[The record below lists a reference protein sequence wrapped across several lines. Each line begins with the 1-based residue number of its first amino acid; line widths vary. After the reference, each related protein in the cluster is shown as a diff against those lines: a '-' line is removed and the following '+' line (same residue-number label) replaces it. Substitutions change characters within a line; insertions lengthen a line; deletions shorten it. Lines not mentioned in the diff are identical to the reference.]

1 MNGSL
6 QPLLEVAGDTLTGER
21 LRMVERAYLTA
32 AHWHRGRRRRNGEPY
47 ITHPVAVAAILA
59 ELGMDHEVLCAAL
72 LHDVLEGTD
81 CPEQALVRD
90 FGEPVVRLV
99 RDMTALQDPRQA
111 PAIWASETGERV
123 LMLKLADRL
132 HNLRTLRWLPE
143 AKRRRTARQTLE
155 TFAPV
160 AGRLGLG
167 HLEQELERLAIAN
180 LPGGEGVQASFG
192 VISAGATL
200 LPRESRARWLEEWLG
215 ELHTLPGR
223 WPRIRFAVQLVS
235 GMPRL
240 AITLRRWDA
249 QDGRHR
255 PGVGAVRGAGLRCLR
270 WVLASDVRTW
280 GLLMPL
286 VAWLVLDT
294 AGERLGDAVTILI
307 TVPPVLA
314 AGVRALRARLGDRD
328 GRG

>member
-6 QPLLEVAGDTLTGER
+6 QPLLEAAGDTLTGER

-32 AHWHRGRRRRNGEPY
+32 ARWHRGQRRRSGEPY

-72 LHDVLEGTD
+72 LHDVLEDTD
-81 CPEQALVRD
+81 CPEQELVRE

-99 RDMTALQDPRQA
+99 RDMSALRDPRQV
-111 PAIWASETGERV
+111 PVIWASETGERA

-132 HNLRTLRWLPE
+132 HNLRTARWLPE
-143 AKRRRTARQTLE
+143 PKRRRAARQTLE
-155 TFAPV
+155 TLAPV

-167 HLEQELERLAIAN
+167 QLEQELERLAIAN
-180 LPGGEGVQASFG
+180 LPGGDGMQASFG
-192 VISAGATL
+192 VISAGAVL
-200 LPRESRARWLEEWLG
+200 LPREWRARWLEEWLG

-240 AITLRRWDA
+240 AMTLRRP
-249 QDGRHR
+249 DGRHR
-255 PGVGAVRGAGLRCLR
+255 PGAGGGRRAGLRCLR

-280 GLLMPL
+280 SLLMPL

-314 AGVRALRARLGDRD
+314 AGVRALRAWLRDRD